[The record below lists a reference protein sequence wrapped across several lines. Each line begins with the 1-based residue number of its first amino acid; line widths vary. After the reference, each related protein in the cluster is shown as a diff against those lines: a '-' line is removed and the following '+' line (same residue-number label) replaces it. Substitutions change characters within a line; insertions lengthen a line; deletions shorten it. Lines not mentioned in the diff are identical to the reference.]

1 MKIEQID
8 RTHRIESFKKDGSK
22 RKTRPT
28 ILKFVRYTDRRNV
41 FVNKKV
47 LKGKNIKITES
58 LIKERM
64 SKLKEAKEQYGFK
77 QEWTI
82 NYFKLSLCF
91 L

>member
-1 MKIEQID
+1 MNITNIDLKIEQTD
-8 RTHRIESFKKDGSK
+8 RTHRIQSFKKYGSK

-41 FVNKKV
+41 FINKK
-47 LKGKNIKITES
+47 S

-82 NYFKLSLCF
+82 DYFK
-91 L
+91 

>member
-1 MKIEQID
+1 MNITNIDLKIEQTD
-8 RTHRIESFKKDGSK
+8 RTHRIQSFKKDGSK

-41 FVNKKV
+41 FINKK
-47 LKGKNIKITES
+47 S

-82 NYFKLSLCF
+82 DYFK
-91 L
+91 